1 MNDFFYF
8 HIFQQCATIENMNLT
23 FVITVKI
30 KCQEGHFFFLVVLL
44 RRPLLLKAIGT
55 MKLTVGGFL
64 SNLGIAQGLDD
75 VRD

>member
-1 MNDFFYF
+1 MSRRP
-8 HIFQQCATIENMNLT
+8 
-23 FVITVKI
+23 
-30 KCQEGHFFFLVVLL
+30 FFFLVVLL